1 MRTSEHMEDIQAS
14 MQVAQALVH
23 PPLACLMAPQ
33 VQRRIDQVIVQAT
46 MVCGRAVLL
55 YHAEEVEEGEE
66 DVCDGVHL
74 HELWKKNGSR
84 NPSAVSIAKVP
95 VLADWGEKKKQ
106 MSVQGHVGT
115 SLQ

>member
-1 MRTSEHMEDIQAS
+1 
-14 MQVAQALVH
+14 
-23 PPLACLMAPQ
+23 
-33 VQRRIDQVIVQAT
+33 
-46 MVCGRAVLL
+46 MVCGHAVPL
-55 YHAEEVEEGEE
+55 YHAEEEEAEEGEQ

-84 NPSAVSIAKVP
+84 NPSAVSIARVP